1 MTTTRS
7 ARRCAETTGGAGVVV
22 GPVSNEPPRR
32 GLLAGSADRRGTAA
46 AMLPV
51 SARARSSGPEVAA
64 PGFSTE
70 HPGRPTSPMRP
81 IGVGVRGA
89 RSIYRRVGCPN
100 LLQRPRSGRSAERE
114 SLIFRAS
121 SRDRSGRGAPLQQIW
136 TRLAPDCPR
145 SPIRTTPRPPILAAA
160 TTPDPRTVAPSEKG
174 PLRPSTSYSR
184 GAGAVKHAPATF
196 SRVGPP
202 AQRRSP
208 ERITAIPRDA
218 RGSLGATRSGFSAA
232 SHPGTLMPAPVIGGA
247 PGSARSPGNPRDR
260 HLTAEHVTSPASTS
274 ARGTCSRVK

>member
-81 IGVGVRGA
+81 NGVGVRGA

-100 LLQRPRSGRSAERE
+100 LLQRLGSRQSAGGE
-114 SLIFRAS
+114 SLIFCGS
-121 SRDRSGRGAPLQQIW
+121 SLGRSGRGAPLQQIW
-136 TRLAPDCPR
+136 TRPAPDRPR

-174 PLRPSTSYSR
+174 PLRPSTAYSR
-184 GAGAVKHAPATF
+184 GAGAVKARAGHLFA
-196 SRVGPP
+196 GG
-202 AQRRSP
+202 SP
-208 ERITAIPRDA
+208 EQITAIPRDA
-218 RGSLGATRSGFSAA
+218 RGSLGTTGSGFSAA

-247 PGSARSPGNPRDR
+247 PGPARSPGNPRAR
-260 HLTAEHVTSPASTS
+260 HLTAEHVT
-274 ARGTCSRVK
+274 